1 MELILCGS
9 LFYVLEM
16 QALWQLKIVQKQ
28 IFDSICGNSK
38 FSNFISNSET
48 AILIFHSE
56 KMIFSFCYERF
67 ISCPVLRKKIHFLIS
82 YYKKSFLL
90 SVLKSSF
97 LILKRAFPLLGLKIY
112 FISCSEKNHFHV
124 WFLKRKTVCSSE
136 NSFMSCI
143 EKTIFISGTAISMFD
158 SKKNYFRA
166 CFTIF
171 SKIVLKKHFL
181 RTIIENSSHLLS
193 KTKFCLGN
201 QLWKTILLAYSR

>member
-1 MELILCGS
+1 MESILCGS

-82 YYKKSFLL
+82 YYKKSF
-90 SVLKSSF
+90 
-97 LILKRAFPLLGLKIY
+97 Y
-112 FISCSEKNHFHV
+112 FQF
-124 WFLKRKTVCSSE
+124 
-136 NSFMSCI
+136 
-143 EKTIFISGTAISMFD
+143 
-158 SKKNYFRA
+158 
-166 CFTIF
+166 
-171 SKIVLKKHFL
+171 
-181 RTIIENSSHLLS
+181 
-193 KTKFCLGN
+193 
-201 QLWKTILLAYSR
+201 